1 MNKKDRNEV
10 PVVDIGN
17 IVDNYL
23 GENVNNHTDFIES
36 KMNETASKNI
46 PKIDGIINDNNN
58 LFVDDSKEEKSENN
72 LEDYY
77 DLQIDFDKDC
87 FMNGIK
93 DISYLAA
100 QIASLSTLGVS
111 PDEALKYFAS
121 MKDLE
126 TSVKIANIQ
135 KEMAI
140 ECAKYGSSADI

>member
-1 MNKKDRNEV
+1 MNNKNKENHI
-10 PVVDIGN
+10 VDIGN
-17 IVDNYL
+17 IVNDYL
-23 GENVNNHTDFIES
+23 SDKVNSHTNFMDSKIAES
-36 KMNETASKNI
+36 ISKNI

-126 TSVKIANIQ
+126 ISVKIANIQ
-135 KEMAI
+135 KDMAI